1 MGVRLPA
8 EYQEVEYLE
17 SNGSQYIIT
26 DYYPTSQSEITVK
39 YLITSAPSGQK
50 QIAGVINNRS
60 GVNKLWAI
68 NFIRNNGTS
77 ITFAGNQIAFNTNV
91 QSVNTVYTAK
101 ISADG
106 FYLNGTKMGDF
117 GAVSEKV
124 SDHPL
129 YLFRENTVTS
139 SSLSP
144 MIGRIYEASTENPV
158 FIPCYRKF
166 DSKPG
171 MYNPVEGKFYTN
183 AGTGEFV
190 VGPDVIDSISPWLVA
205 RRRMLMKLPRLPA
218 AYREVEWIQGDGSA
232 WIDTGFA
239 PNQDSRI
246 IQKGSNDG
254 WQMTVRD
261 AATGTKR
268 WEVIYTSTGYV
279 RSAFGDATVAEKTS
293 NFSLDAIVTTD
304 KNKRI
309 CTVSD
314 GTKTVTLTN
323 AAKTFQCN
331 ANYYIGAH
339 TYPGISGDRYK
350 YYYVAIWDDG
360 IPYGE
365 YIPCYRQSDG
375 AVGVYDIVTK
385 TFLPNIGTGAF
396 TTGPK
401 VIN

>member
-60 GVNKLWAI
+60 GVNKSWTI
-68 NFIRNNGTS
+68 NFIRNSGTS
-77 ITFAGNQIAFNTNV
+77 ITFAGNQISFNTNV
-91 QSVNTVYTAK
+91 QAVNTVYTAK

-117 GAVSEKV
+117 GEVSEKV

-171 MYNPVEGKFYTN
+171 MYDPVEGKFYTN

-190 VGPDVIDSISPWLVA
+190 VGPDVIDSISPWMVA
-205 RRRMLMKLPRLPA
+205 RRMVLMREPVIDTSPKIAEYGKRLNRSTGITNETGSC
-218 AYREVEWIQGDGSA
+218 YTEWIDANPVSNTTDVSTQSALVFGGVPVSTTYVYQFELPNGSYDYWYTSKPLA
-232 WIDTGFA
+232 GKSAKRYRFTLNTSTLCSAFCYNKVSGQIYFAGKDTQYFGYT
-239 PNQDSRI
+239 NI
-246 IQKGSNDG
+246 ND
-254 WQMTVRD
+254 MP
-261 AATGTKR
+261 TGT
-268 WEVIYTSTGYV
+268 
-279 RSAFGDATVAEKTS
+279 
-293 NFSLDAIVTTD
+293 
-304 KNKRI
+304 
-309 CTVSD
+309 
-314 GTKTVTLTN
+314 
-323 AAKTFQCN
+323 
-331 ANYYIGAH
+331 
-339 TYPGISGDRYK
+339 
-350 YYYVAIWDDG
+350 
-360 IPYGE
+360 
-365 YIPCYRQSDG
+365 
-375 AVGVYDIVTK
+375 
-385 TFLPNIGTGAF
+385 
-396 TTGPK
+396 
-401 VIN
+401 